1 MQQKWLETGL
11 RRSPLRIVCRTKSK
25 TIKRIE
31 VVTKRNKERCIT
43 EESKKNQYMTCRV
56 DKKKK
61 KITALRIRKLS
72 PTSLLTEPSQ
82 F

>member
-31 VVTKRNKERCIT
+31 DVTKCNKERQTT
-43 EESKKNQYMTCRV
+43 EESKKNQYMSCRV
-56 DKKKK
+56 EKK
-61 KITALRIRKLS
+61 RKRLQHS
-72 PTSLLTEPSQ
+72 GFASCHQPHY
-82 F
+82 

>member
-11 RRSPLRIVCRTKSK
+11 RRSPLGIVCRTKSK

-31 VVTKRNKERCIT
+31 VVTKRNKERCTT

-56 DKKKK
+56 DKKKEK
-61 KITALRIRKLS
+61 DYSTQDS
-72 PTSLLTEPSQ
+72 QVVTNLTTN
-82 F
+82 

>member
-56 DKKKK
+56 DKKKEK
-61 KITALRIRKLS
+61 DYSTQDS
-72 PTSLLTEPSQ
+72 QVVTNLTTN
-82 F
+82 